1 MKIMM
6 IMMIMKMNIN
16 FMMITIIIFM
26 MITIINFMMMVIKG
40 KDEMLNREDHFRKGI
55 GREDLEKTSQ
65 IQHA

>member
-16 FMMITIIIFM
+16 FM

-40 KDEMLNREDHFRKGI
+40 KDEMLNRKDHFRKGI